1 MKHIGKLKNTGAKV
15 AVVFRTL
22 PGESDTALV
31 IHTAQ
36 LPDIYHDSLMTL
48 IETDQAQDAFELG
61 EYMFANYFPDGKVML
76 NALQATGRLTK
87 VPTTNVLMQ
96 PSATQEV
103 LLSDLNVL
111 IAEQKNCAVD
121 ELYTFVKGAPSLE
134 AHRAEKDAQEQAGK
148 VTESPVVEQAPVTAP
163 EPAQAPAD
171 GILSDEDLAK
181 SLRSQAD
188 AMFKEAQRLRK
199 EAEELVPTKKK
210 TTTAKKKVAESAE

>member
-36 LPDIYHDSLMTL
+36 LPDIYHDSLMNL

-87 VPTTNVLMQ
+87 VPTDNVLMQ
-96 PSATQEV
+96 PSPTQDV
-103 LLSDLNVL
+103 LLTDLNAL

-134 AHRAEKDAQEQAGK
+134 EHRANKEAQEAAGK
-148 VTESPVVEQAPVTAP
+148 VDPVAETAPVEAPVT
-163 EPAQAPAD
+163 AQAPAD
-171 GILSDEDLAK
+171 GVLSDEDLAK

-188 AMFKEAQRLRK
+188 SLYKEAARMRREADELDPPKRK
-199 EAEELVPTKKK
+199 
-210 TTTAKKKVAESAE
+210 TATKKKVAESAE

>member
-36 LPDIYHDSLMTL
+36 LPDIYHDSLMNL

-87 VPTTNVLMQ
+87 VPTDNVLMQ
-96 PSATQEV
+96 PTPTQDV
-103 LLSDLNVL
+103 LLTDLNTL

-134 AHRAEKDAQEQAGK
+134 QHRANKEAQEAAGK
-148 VTESPVVEQAPVTAP
+148 VDPVAETAPVEAPVTA
-163 EPAQAPAD
+163 QAPTD
-171 GILSDEDLAK
+171 GVLSDEDLAK

-188 AMFKEAQRLRK
+188 SLYKEAARMRREADELDPPKRK
-199 EAEELVPTKKK
+199 
-210 TTTAKKKVAESAE
+210 TATKKKVAESAE